1 MAGRMVCA
9 IALGIPV
16 LAGLAYLGL
25 SGAPFVYI
33 ASNGLALVVALAAT
47 AFLRVRLSD
56 RQCRILAVLL
66 LLLLYVPLLTGPHV
80 NGIARWFPLGPVA
93 LHAGALALPALVV
106 LAARD
111 DDYAPPILLAALL
124 AASLQPDAATGLA
137 VMLAAVG
144 LYNATRD

>member
-80 NGIARWFPLGPVA
+80 NGIARWLPMGPVA
-93 LHAGALALPALVV
+93 LHAGALAQ
-106 LAARD
+106 R
-111 DDYAPPILLAALL
+111 
-124 AASLQPDAATGLA
+124 AT
-137 VMLAAVG
+137 M
-144 LYNATRD
+144 TTPRQSC